1 MQQKKVATIFF
12 TMIFAL
18 LLLAPVLTRTVS
30 TLDDAAN
37 SLEVS
42 VFTSPTRIQEGDN
55 TTIFAEIRQATP
67 DKTYTL
73 GINVTNPAGT
83 FSALNVTIT
92 TDVIGSGSNSKEY
105 PEAFTEANTDYVGT
119 YLVAVKNVT
128 TNEILTNTSFTV
140 GLTDKLRYA
149 RNEIVMIKGSSYTAN
164 ENFTINI
171 KLNETLVAEYLNIT
185 ASALGIVNC
194 TWQIPH
200 NATPGVYTASIAN
213 ATVKNPPD
221 IQEFYVE
228 VWQVQI
234 WARNLANE
242 PVVNLA
248 IKVYNNT
255 NVLAQFL
262 KIPPPPTN
270 ETGWSSFLLATG
282 NYTFEA
288 FWKQN
293 KVGSLL
299 SKLIKNDTVLEEERW
314 VQLSNLKIDVID
326 KATNEYL
333 PFIKLMLEYN
343 NTIET
348 TETNLTGNALI
359 HNLFTN
365 VNYTVKAERYG
376 LPLPP
381 FQVEISPQP
390 LNELTV
396 EFPTYTMFVHVEG
409 SKKNPAEGVRIEAC
423 EWSKGI
429 GQPDQSYTTNSDG
442 NVTFSL
448 TFGKYRIRA
457 YKDDVLLSET
467 TIDLIRNQSTFIV
480 HLATFNVDLNV
491 TAIDYFGQP
500 IPNAVVKVEQKATEE
515 SVEDTTGPDGQVSFS
530 GILGGDSRISIYIG
544 GRLSGTKDLHLT
556 DSEKVTFNLNRY
568 VVIAGYA
575 VETSQFVTAIAI
587 AILVVVFIVALTYK
601 RLLKIFTKS
610 K

>member
-42 VFTSPTRIQEGDN
+42 VSTSPTRIQEGDN

-140 GLTDKLRYA
+140 GLTDKLKYA
-149 RNEIVMIKGSSYTAN
+149 RNETVMIKGSSYTAN

-171 KLNETLVAEYLNIT
+171 KLNETPVAEYPNIT

-234 WARNLANE
+234 LARNLANE
-242 PVVNLA
+242 PVVDLA

-255 NVLAQFL
+255 IVPAQFL
-262 KIPPPPTN
+262 NLSQPTN
-270 ETGWSSFLLATG
+270 ETGWSAFMLAIG
-282 NYTFEA
+282 NYTFKA
-288 FWKQN
+288 FWKQIE
-293 KVGSLL
+293 VGNIHINIS
-299 SKLIKNDTVLEEERW
+299 NDTISEEERW
-314 VQLSNLKIDVID
+314 VQLSNLEITVVED
-326 KATNEYL
+326 ATSKSL
-333 PFIKLMLEYN
+333 PFITLRLEYN

-348 TETNLTGNALI
+348 TETNLSGTALM

-365 VNYTVKAERYG
+365 VNYTVRAERYG

-381 FQVEISPQP
+381 FQIEISPQP

-396 EFPTYTMFVHVEG
+396 RFPTYTMFIHVED
-409 SKKNPAEGVRIEAC
+409 SKKNPVEGVRVEAY
-423 EWSKGI
+423 EWSSGLTQDK
-429 GQPDQSYTTNSDG
+429 TTGSDG

-448 TFGKYRIRA
+448 TFGRYKIRVSNGT
-457 YKDDVLLSET
+457 VLLYET
-467 TIDLIRNQSTFIV
+467 IVDLTQNQSSFLIYLSNYNIDFTV
-480 HLATFNVDLNV
+480 EVVDYFRQPFPNAMVKIERNTGTRYEV
-491 TAIDYFGQP
+491 TAPSGF
-500 IPNAVVKVEQKATEE
+500 
-515 SVEDTTGPDGQVSFS
+515 TGPDGQVTFS
-530 GILGGDSRISIYIG
+530 GILGGDSRISIYVG
-544 GRLSGTKDLHLT
+544 GRLSGTRDLYLT

-587 AILVVVFIVALTYK
+587 AVLVVVFIVALAYK
-601 RLLKIFTKS
+601 RLLKIFVKS
-610 K
+610 R